1 MEATPVIGYVRIAPR
16 EESRSRPGV
25 EAQRRAV
32 EAECASRG
40 WKLLRFEEDV
50 RSGRTLHRPG
60 LASALEACRSGE
72 AAAIVVARL
81 DRLTYSVEH
90 LARLVAEARQGGF
103 NLLAPDVGLDLS
115 SPEGR
120 QLADV
125 LAVAA
130 SWRPRPVAFRRLQ
143 ARTASPDRRGRRRG
157 RPVSTPPAL
166 AERIRSLRNDG
177 WTLQAICDALNKEG
191 QPTPRGGSH
200 WRPSSLRA
208 ILKNP
213 KEET

>member
-1 MEATPVIGYVRIAPR
+1 VETTPVIGYVRIAPR
-16 EESRSRPGV
+16 EDSRSRPGLA
-25 EAQRRAV
+25 AQRAAL
-32 EAECASRG
+32 EAECARRG
-40 WKLLRFEEDV
+40 WTLLRVEQDV

-60 LASALEACRSGE
+60 LASALEACRSGQS
-72 AAAIVVARL
+72 AAIVVARL

-90 LARLVAEARQGGF
+90 LARLVAEAREGGF
-103 NLLAPDVGLDLS
+103 NLVASDVGLDLAS
-115 SPEGR
+115 AEGR

-130 SWRPRPVAFRRLQ
+130 SWRPRPIALRGFHVRS
-143 ARTASPDRRGRRRG
+143 ASSDGRRRG

-166 AERIRSLRNDG
+166 AERIRSLRAGG
-177 WTLQAICDALNKEG
+177 WTLQAICDALNAEG
-191 QPTPRGGSH
+191 EPTPRGGSH

-208 ILKNP
+208 ILRNP

>member
-1 MEATPVIGYVRIAPR
+1 VKTTPVIGYVRIAPR
-16 EESRSRPGV
+16 EDSRSRPGV
-25 EAQRRAV
+25 DAQRAAV
-32 EAECASRG
+32 EAECERRG
-40 WKLLRFEEDV
+40 WMLLRVEQDT

-90 LARLVAEARQGGF
+90 LARLVADAREGGF
-103 NLLAPDVGLDLS
+103 NLVAPDVGLDLS
-115 SPEGR
+115 STDGR

-130 SWRPRPVAFRRLQ
+130 SWRPRPIVLRGLHLRQ
-143 ARTASPDRRGRRRG
+143 ASFEGRRRG

-166 AERIRSLRNDG
+166 AERIRSLRAGG
-177 WTLQAICDALNKEG
+177 WTLQAICDALNAEG
-191 QPTPRGGSH
+191 EPTPRGGSH

-208 ILKNP
+208 ILRNP